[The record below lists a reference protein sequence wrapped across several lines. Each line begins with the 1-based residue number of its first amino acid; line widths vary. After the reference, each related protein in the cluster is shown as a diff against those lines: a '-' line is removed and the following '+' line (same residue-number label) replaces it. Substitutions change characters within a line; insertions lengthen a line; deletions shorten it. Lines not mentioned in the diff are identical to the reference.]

1 MKAVPLILP
10 DWPAPANV
18 RAAMT
23 TRVGGASQESYHSL
37 NLGFAGDDPAHVA
50 ENRRRLSEALAL
62 PAEPGWLKQVHGAT
76 VVRLSAKDCRP
87 ADAGRV
93 ADVGRHSHAA
103 DPPEADASYTA
114 EPGVVCVVQAA
125 DCLPVL
131 FCDDGGT
138 VVAAAHAGWRG
149 LAAGVLEATVRA
161 LPVRPSALMAWLG
174 VAIGPHSFEVGAEV
188 REAFVDADPGAAA
201 AFVPR
206 QAPGKFLADLY
217 ALARRRLAAAGVARV
232 SGGGRDTVRERER
245 FFSHRRDGRCGRMA
259 ALVWLGR

>member
-1 MKAVPLILP
+1 LKEVPLILP

-23 TRVGGASQESYHSL
+23 TRVGGVSQLSYQSL
-37 NLGFAGDDPAHVA
+37 NLGLGGDDPAHVA
-50 ENRRRLSEALAL
+50 ENRRRLREALAL

-76 VVRLSAKDCRP
+76 VVRLSQ
-87 ADAGRV
+87 GE
-93 ADVGRHSHAA
+93 GQI
-103 DPPEADASYTA
+103 PEADASYATG
-114 EPGVVCVVQAA
+114 PGTVCVVQAA

-131 FCDDGGT
+131 FCDEAGT

-161 LPVRPSALMAWLG
+161 LPVKPSALMAWLG

-188 REAFVDADPGAAA
+188 REAFVHNDPAAA
-201 AFVPR
+201 TAFAPR
-206 QAPGKFLADLY
+206 PAPGKFLADLY
-217 ALARRRLAAAGVARV
+217 ALARRRLTAAGVARV
-232 SGGGRDTVRERER
+232 SGGGRDTVRERDR

-259 ALVWLGR
+259 ALVWLSR